1 MLYEYLKNHYSDGEP
16 IFTSDINIEGMT
28 RENFCQQLKTLTDNG
43 KLVRYEK
50 GIYYL
55 PRESRFHSVIGPT
68 PETIVKYK
76 YISRRNNISGFYS
89 GSSFANALGISL
101 QVPIKK
107 EIVSNNTA
115 AIVKEVTLGKQNFII
130 RKSTIPVTENN
141 VRTLQ
146 LLELLKNFDR
156 YSDLDY
162 QEANKIIRNYINA
175 NDITKSGIDKYIREY
190 PDSTFRNYYELRLDN
205 VLA

>member
-101 QVPIKK
+101 QVPMKK

>member
-101 QVPIKK
+101 QVPMKK

-190 PDSTFRNYYELRLDN
+190 PDSTFRNYYELKLDN

>member
-16 IFTSDINIEGMT
+16 IFISDINIEGMT

-101 QVPIKK
+101 QVPMKK

>member
-101 QVPIKK
+101 QVPMKK

-115 AIVKEVTLGKQNFII
+115 AIVK
-130 RKSTIPVTENN
+130 
-141 VRTLQ
+141 
-146 LLELLKNFDR
+146 
-156 YSDLDY
+156 
-162 QEANKIIRNYINA
+162 
-175 NDITKSGIDKYIREY
+175 
-190 PDSTFRNYYELRLDN
+190 
-205 VLA
+205 